1 MTREVQNMDAMRII
15 QDYAKPA
22 YLSVAECAK
31 VYGYSKQTI
40 YSLVKEMRDCK
51 RYKGVWTE
59 LNPQG
64 DRLVNTLCLEDFLR
78 YRSQLKEPNLAK
90 SLPPYDP
97 KEVRRPRGEL
107 QLVTNFIDDEQV
119 RTYTREFVGEWLA
132 EKFSS

>member
-1 MTREVQNMDAMRII
+1 MDGMKII

-22 YLSVAECAK
+22 YLSVADCSK
-31 VYGYSKQTI
+31 LYGYSKQTI
-40 YSLVKEMRDCK
+40 YSLIKEMQSCQ
-51 RYKGVWTE
+51 RYKGAWLE
-59 LNPQG
+59 LNQYG
-64 DRLVNTLCLEDFLR
+64 DRLINVLCLEDYLR
-78 YRSQLKEPNLAK
+78 YRAQLKEPHLAK

-97 KEVRRPRGEL
+97 KEVRRQRGEL